1 MTGLKNKKEMKLDS
15 KFTTTTISII
25 IDIITRAVIVKY
37 LGRVCVLHCLFPL
50 VCVCSMFTQLL

>member
-1 MTGLKNKKEMKLDS
+1 MTGLKKKKERKLHS
-15 KFTTTTISII
+15 KFATTTIIII

-37 LGRVCVLHCLFPL
+37 LGRVCVLYCLFPL